1 MTPCFSSGTQNNDIL
16 HPFFLS
22 TSKMKNSS
30 SFDEGGGAAPAISV
44 VTGTPKNFSTSLH
57 FSENPSLPGPHHGWR
72 RRNRSRIFLQSPIRT
87 GNHGRGHRK
96 NSSSP
101 KGATAADSR
110 HFFTRTH
117 THIRAPRLLGS
128 TDGPIRGLS
137 RLPVSPVNLA
147 AYHSSSDSGFPR
159 RRIAPRRHF
168 SPTNFS
174 NTEKLATLLP
184 VGLLFFAARNQIA
197 ATFLE
202 SCKPSLPPI
211 STDDT
216 QNSDF
221 LFSHNLTF
229 RR

>member
-117 THIRAPRLLGS
+117 THRAERR
-128 TDGPIRGLS
+128 D
-137 RLPVSPVNLA
+137 
-147 AYHSSSDSGFPR
+147 SSDRLTDRILGYCGCQIHR
-159 RRIAPRRHF
+159 RTLQLIILRQIRVFLEEESLLVATF
-168 SPTNFS
+168 LQLISAS
-174 NTEKLATLLP
+174 TEKLATLLP

-221 LFSHNLTF
+221 LF
-229 RR
+229 

>member
-1 MTPCFSSGTQNNDIL
+1 MFFLRNSEQRHPTPFLPQHLENEKLLFLRRRRGRSSSNRRSYGNPQELFHFTSLQREPFTSGPPSGT
-16 HPFFLS
+16 
-22 TSKMKNSS
+22 
-30 SFDEGGGAAPAISV
+30 
-44 VTGTPKNFSTSLH
+44 
-57 FSENPSLPGPHHGWR
+57 R

-101 KGATAADSR
+101 KGATAAADSR

-128 TDGPIRGLS
+128 TDGPNRGLS
-137 RLPVSPVNLA
+137 RLPDSPVNLA

-168 SPTNFS
+168 SPTLIS
-174 NTEKLATLLP
+174 ATPKKLATLLP

-221 LFSHNLTF
+221 LFSHNLT
-229 RR
+229 